1 MSRNSLNVLAD
12 KLAEKSGL
20 SQIESEL
27 FIRKMFDVCHQGLDA
42 DKMVKMRWLGTF
54 KVTSVKDRESVD
66 VNTGERILIEGRDK
80 ISFTPDNILKEI
92 VNKPFAQFETVVV
105 NEGVDFD
112 SIDKKYEDSLED
124 EEQEREQDVIRPAV
138 DVVEPLLPENAFST
152 ESTVSGVI
160 DFLDIPETPSL
171 DAPETP
177 SEDSNVVVIGEETAE
192 ISEETAEISEEKE
205 SEVDTSVQESEK
217 VMEETM
223 ESCAETVESHAETV
237 ESHAETSND
246 LPVSDSLEEPKEEVV
261 ATVSD
266 NIRKDISDDEAGS
279 DDEVDSDDEADSA
292 DESASDD
299 ESDSADESDS
309 DDESDSADESDSD
322 DEEEIRRRHFIIP
335 KYMVIVASI
344 TLLLLI
350 GGFGWFA
357 FNYGQMAAQ
366 RDHLATQLAQYKK
379 GKESGMKLAKVQSQE
394 QILQQKARQDSLRM
408 AQASEAIK
416 AAEKADSLKTI
427 AAEKEMSEKKQKSDH
442 ILLAENKKVSEKV
455 VAEKKMA
462 EQKKLDKA
470 AEPAKVTPGK
480 YDSDPR
486 VRTGAYRIVGVDQIV
501 TVGDHQT
508 LTTLSKRYLGPGME
522 CYIEALNGTSTI
534 KSGQKIKIPKLEL
547 KKKKAK

>member
-1 MSRNSLNVLAD
+1 MSKNSLNVLAD

-27 FIRKMFDVCHQGLDA
+27 FIRKMFDVCHQGLAA

-66 VNTGERILIEGRDK
+66 VNTGERIIIEGRDK

-124 EEQEREQDVIRPAV
+124 EEQEREQEVIKPAV
-138 DVVEPLLPENAFST
+138 DVVEPLLPENSFST
-152 ESTVSGVI
+152 ESTASGVI
-160 DFLDIPETPSL
+160 DFLDIPETPS
-171 DAPETP
+171 E
-177 SEDSNVVVIGEETAE
+177 ESNVVVIGEETAE
-192 ISEETAEISEEKE
+192 ISEEKE
-205 SEVDTSVQESEK
+205 SVLDTSVQESEK

-223 ESCAETVESHAETV
+223 DSCAETVESHG
-237 ESHAETSND
+237 ETSNE
-246 LPVSDSLEEPKEEVV
+246 LPVSDSLEEPKEEF
-261 ATVSD
+261 AANVSD
-266 NIRKDISDDEAGS
+266 NSRKDISDNEA
-279 DDEVDSDDEADSA
+279 ESDDEA
-292 DESASDD
+292 
-299 ESDSADESDS
+299 
-309 DDESDSADESDSD
+309 
-322 DEEEIRRRHFIIP
+322 EIRRRHFIIP

-366 RDHLATQLAQYKK
+366 RDHLALQLAQYKE
-379 GKESGMKLAKVQSQE
+379 GKESVMKFAKVKSQE

-408 AQASEAIK
+408 AQASEAVK
-416 AAEKADSLKTI
+416 AAEKADSLKMI
-427 AAEKEMSEKKQKSDH
+427 AAEKAMSEKNQKSDH
-442 ILLAENKKVSEKV
+442 IQLADNKKVSEKV

-462 EQKKLDKA
+462 DQKKLDKA
-470 AEPAKVTPGK
+470 AEHAKVTSGK

-508 LTTLSKRYLGPGME
+508 LSSLSKRYLGPGME
-522 CYIEALNGTSTI
+522 CYIEALNGNSTI